1 MVSSTLRIRHP
12 SVAWLGPPWGG
23 FLAMQKFTMKLWTIA
38 AGAAAATTLAA
49 PPALAHPED
58 EVVIASPS
66 DFVYP
71 TGFDKALSL
80 MLAGECGE
88 NGIGSHL
95 FWPTLSFP
103 ALSPDQLPNDFAVT
117 TLAIPLSDT
126 HTY

>member
-71 TGFDKALSL
+71 TDPKSVVSGKSV
-80 MLAGECGE
+80 
-88 NGIGSHL
+88 
-95 FWPTLSFP
+95 
-103 ALSPDQLPNDFAVT
+103 AVRLDLGGRRIIKKKKKT
-117 TLAIPLSDT
+117 
-126 HTY
+126 

>member
-49 PPALAHPED
+49 PPALAHPQD
-58 EVVIASPS
+58 AVVISSPS

-71 TGFDKALSL
+71 TGFHKAPSP
-80 MLAGECGE
+80 MLAGAG
-88 NGIGSHL
+88 GASGTGSPRV
-95 FWPTLSFP
+95 WPTITLP
-103 ALSPDQLPNDFAVT
+103 A
-117 TLAIPLSDT
+117 
-126 HTY
+126 